1 MKRLLH
7 RFALESALCIG
18 LSARLPVIWPDT
30 ACVARLAPP
39 SRDKMLKHRRS
50 V

>member
-1 MKRLLH
+1 MKRLLQ

-18 LSARLPVIWPDT
+18 LAARLPVIWKERHLWGR
-30 ACVARLAPP
+30 VAAP